1 MGTVDG
7 WAGSIHPA
15 AELFPLMQGEEFEAL
30 VQSIKMQ
37 GLREPVWL
45 TKDGALLDGRNR
57 VRACHAAGVK
67 PDFRQYDGDD
77 HVAFVMALNLDRRHL
92 LDGQKAMV
100 ALDAVPLLERE
111 AERRMA
117 QAPGQPRGSKAVS
130 AVAPGQQQTAWER
143 KTVSQA
149 AKLTG
154 TSGRSVARA
163 KRIVEAD
170 PDLAERVRVGELP
183 LKTAERQ
190 LQRKITQS
198 EEQSARAIV
207 MAEVPADASGPLWR
221 MYQGDFRERLAEI
234 PDHSVDLIL
243 TDPPY
248 PEEFQHL
255 WSDLAQHATRV
266 LAPQGILVALSGK
279 IQLDAVM
286 RRLGE
291 HLNYA
296 WMYSQP
302 LPGSHSRILA
312 RQILQ
317 AWKPWVA
324 YTVGTW
330 PSGNIDWHTD
340 VLHPGSRVK
349 GTYRWEQDPDP
360 ARMLI
365 DALCPEGGTVL
376 DPFTGTGAY
385 GAVAVDMGRNF
396 IGVEADATRFQQAV
410 SRVGGAA

>member
-1 MGTVDG
+1 MTSVEG
-7 WAGSIHPA
+7 WAGPIHPA
-15 AELFPLMQGEEFEAL
+15 AELFPLMQGEEFDSL
-30 VQSIKMQ
+30 VQSVQTQ

-45 TKDGALLDGRNR
+45 TQDGALLDGRNR
-57 VRACHAAGVK
+57 IRACHAAGVK
-67 PDFRQYDGDD
+67 PEFRQYDGDD
-77 HVAFVMALNLDRRHL
+77 YTAFVIALNLERRHL

-100 ALDAVPLLERE
+100 ALDAVPLLAKD
-111 AERRMA
+111 AEKRM
-117 QAPGQPRGSKAVS
+117 KAGV
-130 AVAPGQQQTAWER
+130 ALNPAAPGQQGSRYER
-143 KTVSQA
+143 ATVSQA
-149 AKLTG
+149 AKITG

-170 PDLAERVRVGELP
+170 PELAEKVRVGDLP

-190 LQRKITQS
+190 LQRKITQK

-221 MYQGDFRERLAEI
+221 MYQGDFRDRLAEI

-255 WSDLAQHATRV
+255 WSDLAKHATRV
-266 LAPQGILVALSGK
+266 LAHQGILVALSGK

-330 PSGNIDWHTD
+330 PSGSIDWHTD

-396 IGVEADATRFQQAV
+396 IGVEADAARFQQAV
-410 SRVGGAA
+410 IRVGGAT